1 MGRWLCVWSKARC
14 KNGPFTI
21 ATFTTH
27 GQRARGILARAT
39 EAVTSSASYPDVV
52 FPLPHTRSEIV
63 AGGCPL
69 PPPAPAPPP
78 PPAPRIMADT
88 LRRLTSTS
96 SFGALQEK
104 LESWHREYHIISCDQ
119 NLDRCCELIEMT
131 SKIQG
136 QLFTIL
142 NLTAAEDRHYA
153 AEDTLRTRLLP
164 WLSTCSLMARSSG
177 SNDTSLQLM
186 QESMEKDRRIRELSA
201 SRDNDMQQLCS
212 TRLQL
217 ESTRAELD
225 DTQEELDETKR
236 KSARTLLATEDEMV
250 QMKAELVAAL
260 EQVEVSKRKLEAF
273 DESQEQIRLL
283 RNEVSS
289 LSAENTVLQDRR
301 LCTCTPARCTHPTH
315 THTHT
320 HTTQAHT
327 PTTRLPLRSS
337 SPPRTSAQL
346 TAPSRR
352 ARLVS
357 RFCEL
362 YGAERLEAQKVLRRH
377 IADLEMVQK
386 IIFIAVVE
394 SFNRAKRAYRQLKAR
409 WRKTLSPSHSGPE
422 SLEDATRDFLVHNMH
437 LYDVQ
442 SSMKDVLDAM
452 SVDPWVTFLPEV
464 DFFFI
469 NSLIREACK
478 AAFAMQMLEP
488 PLDLAPATDR
498 ELYDDRKYR
507 RSYDSERAAPRVMYH
522 VWPALVEGDAVVVKG
537 EAVTRQGAAWSRSPS
552 RSSSPTRSRSLSPTR
567 TLAFNS
573 RRSLS
578 PERLTS
584 SLLTASYL

>member
-1 MGRWLCVWSKARC
+1 
-14 KNGPFTI
+14 
-21 ATFTTH
+21 
-27 GQRARGILARAT
+27 
-39 EAVTSSASYPDVV
+39 
-52 FPLPHTRSEIV
+52 
-63 AGGCPL
+63 
-69 PPPAPAPPP
+69 
-78 PPAPRIMADT
+78 MADT

-164 WLSTCSLMARSSG
+164 WLSSCSLMARSSG

-289 LSAENTVLQDRR
+289 LSAENTVLQDRLEER
-301 LCTCTPARCTHPTH
+301 PGLQPRPG
-315 THTHT
+315 
-320 HTTQAHT
+320 
-327 PTTRLPLRSS
+327 RSS

-498 ELYDDRKYR
+498 ELFDDRKYR

>member
-1 MGRWLCVWSKARC
+1 
-14 KNGPFTI
+14 
-21 ATFTTH
+21 
-27 GQRARGILARAT
+27 
-39 EAVTSSASYPDVV
+39 
-52 FPLPHTRSEIV
+52 
-63 AGGCPL
+63 
-69 PPPAPAPPP
+69 
-78 PPAPRIMADT
+78 
-88 LRRLTSTS
+88 
-96 SFGALQEK
+96 
-104 LESWHREYHIISCDQ
+104 
-119 NLDRCCELIEMT
+119 MT

-164 WLSTCSLMARSSG
+164 WLSSCSLMARSSG

-289 LSAENTVLQDRR
+289 LSAENTVLQDRLEER
-301 LCTCTPARCTHPTH
+301 PGLQPRPG
-315 THTHT
+315 
-320 HTTQAHT
+320 
-327 PTTRLPLRSS
+327 RSS

-442 SSMKDVLDAM
+442 SSMKVGIKRA
-452 SVDPWVTFLPEV
+452 SP
-464 DFFFI
+464 
-469 NSLIREACK
+469 
-478 AAFAMQMLEP
+478 
-488 PLDLAPATDR
+488 
-498 ELYDDRKYR
+498 
-507 RSYDSERAAPRVMYH
+507 RSASRARRAAALTRRPLLFCAGRARRHERGPVGH
-522 VWPALVEGDAVVVKG
+522 LPAGGGLLLHQQPDQGGVQGGLRHADAG
-537 EAVTRQGAAWSRSPS
+537 TAARLGARHRQRAFRRQEVPS
-552 RSSSPTRSRSLSPTR
+552 QL
-567 TLAFNS
+567 
-573 RRSLS
+573 
-578 PERLTS
+578 RL
-584 SLLTASYL
+584 